1 MTKKT
6 IATILIVIMLFTTA
20 GTLAVFLPKNASGG
34 SASLSASTSNNKF
47 DTLNGELNSYI
58 SKVQTLE
65 TEKKVLSDLYD
76 EKTVAYNQLLSDY
89 NSTTDVLVSA
99 RKELIQ
105 LTLDMEEKDEEIE
118 RLKLIIEELST
129 KIQELQKEYEELQN
143 KYTNATLNYDT
154 LEQLLKG
161 ELTTLYI
168 PDGVKTL
175 SADNF
180 IKSNTITNIYLNEV
194 EDIYGDI
201 FTDFSLVDLDLM
213 NVKTL
218 YSDVILSASNSIIS
232 NNLEKIFSLSIFNT
246 TSNILDL
253 SNVQFLTCYVSKDG
267 GIDKYIKCSSNFILK
282 FPKQFASILSTSL
295 NNNYCFYYS
304 LSAKYVE
311 INEFISCFNDGN
323 VLRYVFWFSNLV
335 ENVVL
340 NNNRVYSPE
349 KIYYQNSSTG
359 KYGDVSSLKIYVPDE
374 LVEEY
379 KTTEVW
385 TPYAD
390 CFCPM
395 SEKPEGI
402 DTVEYYENA

>member
-194 EDIYGDI
+194 EDIYGSL
-201 FTDFSLVDLDLM
+201 FSGLSIKDLDLM
-213 NVKTL
+213 NVKNL
-218 YSDVILSASNSIIS
+218 YSSASLNGVVNSVYSEKLENVYYTFSFLTGAKII
-232 NNLEKIFSLSIFNT
+232 
-246 TSNILDL
+246 DL
-253 SNVQFLTCYVSKDG
+253 SNVPNLRCYNNISDLFFKFES
-267 GIDKYIKCSSNFILK
+267 KYILKLPKSLEFFSTYTTSNSSFGSIYLKSNYVELNDFILNYYNGK
-282 FPKQFASILSTSL
+282 TFVLSKL
-295 NNNYCFYYS
+295 F
-304 LSAKYVE
+304 LSAFNFV
-311 INEFISCFNDGN
+311 INSNIVFVPMSISLYDGC
-323 VLRYVFWFSNLV
+323 
-335 ENVVL
+335 
-340 NNNRVYSPE
+340 
-349 KIYYQNSSTG
+349 KADT
-359 KYGDVSSLKIYVPDE
+359 LKIYVPDE